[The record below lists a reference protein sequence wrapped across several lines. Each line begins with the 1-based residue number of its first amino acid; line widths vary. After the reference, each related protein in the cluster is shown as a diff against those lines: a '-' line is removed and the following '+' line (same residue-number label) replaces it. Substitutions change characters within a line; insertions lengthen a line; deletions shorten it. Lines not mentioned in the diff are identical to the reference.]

1 MALPSKNNKPN
12 QTLIKYI
19 EANIIELG
27 IMESEK
33 PDLFLL
39 SDCATFLTNFGYQE
53 SFRSQ
58 ATRVQWVRKKCY
70 EALISLNSVQI

>member
-19 EANIIELG
+19 EANIVELG
-27 IMESEK
+27 IMESEN

-39 SDCATFLTNFGYQE
+39 SDCATFLANFGYQE
-53 SFRSQ
+53 CFRSQ
-58 ATRVQWVRKKCY
+58 ATRVQWVLKKCY
-70 EALISLNSVQI
+70 EALISLN